1 MRRPALVVLLVLA
14 WTEGSAQYDS
24 EADGWEWN
32 LTPYLWLPTIDGR
45 LKYEL
50 PADGGGAPDVSIGP
64 VDWFEL
70 LNFGALAGISASKDR
85 FIVFTDF
92 MYLSMASDNEGQLI
106 SAETPITISDGTIV
120 LPVSADLNIA
130 TGSDLDGLLWMM
142 SAGYAFAESDAATH
156 HVFAGVRFLSVDL
169 STEWNL
175 SGEVTGPNGETILDA
190 RGEIGEDV
198 DLWDAIVGLKG
209 HFNLG
214 EGGEDGWS
222 LPYTVDVGTGDS
234 DLVWSAT
241 ASLSRQYGWG
251 SLIVGYR
258 HLEYDQDQGGLLQD
272 LSLSGPGIGANF
284 RF

>member
-1 MRRPALVVLLVLA
+1 MHRPALLLLLLLA
-14 WTEGSAQYDS
+14 STEGSAQYGS
-24 EADGWEWN
+24 EAGGWEWN

-50 PADGGGAPDVSIGP
+50 PAGGGGAPEVSIGP
-64 VDWFEL
+64 VDWVDL
-70 LNFGALAGISASKDR
+70 LNFGALVGASASRDR

-106 SAETPITISDGTIV
+106 SAEKPITISGGTIV

-142 SAGYAFAESDAATH
+142 SAGYAFAESDSATH
-156 HVFAGVRFLSVDL
+156 HVFAGVRLLSVDL

-175 SGEVTGPNGETILDA
+175 TGEIIGPNGETILDA
-190 RGEIGEDV
+190 RGGIAEDV

-209 HFNLG
+209 HFNLAG
-214 EGGEDGWS
+214 DEQEGWS
-222 LPYTVDVGTGDS
+222 LPYTVDIGTGDS

-251 SLIVGYR
+251 SLVVGYR
-258 HLEYDQDQGGLLQD
+258 HLEYDQERDGLLQD